1 MSNLA
6 NSGVILKFTNSVL
19 AQKNSSSLYSN
30 FIFNFY
36 IVCEL
41 NNWPRNPT
49 YNFPPKNCLFGR
61 VKLVKNA
68 VKSKVIYDGRPIT
81 FDGESS
87 YSFGNDF
94 DRNVV
99 IFVVDNSSSSHT
111 KNRKNNFL
119 VFGEGPADVIND
131 STDAAKKK
139 VRINLSKANKNFCIS
154 LHNNDDESYLNVN
167 KTEIYKYKLND
178 ITSWCDFS
186 LESVSK
192 DFAKEEQSEVSLN
205 GTAHNFSVDHSSI
218 IKRHT

>member
-1 MSNLA
+1 M
-6 NSGVILKFTNSVL
+6 
-19 AQKNSSSLYSN
+19 YSN

-49 YNFPPKNCLFGR
+49 YNFPAKNCLFGR

-68 VKSKVIYDGRPIT
+68 IKSKVIYDGRPIT

-111 KNRKNNFL
+111 KNRKNNFS

-131 STDAAKKK
+131 STDAEKKK
-139 VRINLSKANKNFCIS
+139 S
-154 LHNNDDESYLNVN
+154 SY
-167 KTEIYKYKLND
+167 
-178 ITSWCDFS
+178 
-186 LESVSK
+186 
-192 DFAKEEQSEVSLN
+192 
-205 GTAHNFSVDHSSI
+205 
-218 IKRHT
+218 